1 MKWKYVTM
9 LAFDDASII
18 NKAKLVILISSFVAG
33 LIGFFILKK
42 SLNVEVKE
50 NEEEQK
56 EIQ

>member
-18 NKAKLVILISSFVAG
+18 NNAKLVILISSFVAG
-33 LIGFFILKK
+33 LIGFLILKK
-42 SLNVEVKE
+42 SLNDEVKE

>member
-1 MKWKYVTM
+1 M

-18 NKAKLVILISSFVAG
+18 NNAKLVILISSFVAG
-33 LIGFFILKK
+33 LIGFLILKI

>member
-18 NKAKLVILISSFVAG
+18 NNAKLVILISSFVAG
-33 LIGFFILKK
+33 LIGFLILQK

-50 NEEEQK
+50 NK
-56 EIQ
+56 